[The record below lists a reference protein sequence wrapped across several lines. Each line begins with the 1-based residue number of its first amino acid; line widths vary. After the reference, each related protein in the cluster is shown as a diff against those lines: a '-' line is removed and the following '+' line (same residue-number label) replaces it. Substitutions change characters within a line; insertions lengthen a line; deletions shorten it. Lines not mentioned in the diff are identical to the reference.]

1 MSFLDSLET
10 DMFSLFETIN
20 SKASEMTESVK
31 SSLNGLDS
39 DSVRDLFNET
49 NEKVSRMFS
58 TDEEADNYRR
68 QSSTASHNGSH
79 VQLERDKLGH
89 VAACVESPR
98 AARVAASA
106 VKKQVS
112 ITLPQQDSV
121 EEDLPSYDEDVP
133 GYAKPTAYLE
143 EREVCRRV
151 TVTAR
156 KLTEAD
162 LDEADPL
169 YCDRETREKQDS
181 PSSSTQLVEEEG
193 MGQEI
198 VQCFREHFER
208 LRILIMESFLD
219 LDLT

>member
-1 MSFLDSLET
+1 
-10 DMFSLFETIN
+10 
-20 SKASEMTESVK
+20 MTESVK

-58 TDEEADNYRR
+58 TDEEADNFTR
-68 QSSTASHNGSH
+68 QSGTASHNGSH

-89 VAACVESPR
+89 VVCAESPR
-98 AARVAASA
+98 AARAAACA

-112 ITLPQQDSV
+112 ITLPQQDFV
-121 EEDLPSYDEDVP
+121 EEDLPSYEEDMP
-133 GYAKPTAYLE
+133 GYAKPTVYLE

-169 YCDRETREKQDS
+169 YCDRETRERQDS